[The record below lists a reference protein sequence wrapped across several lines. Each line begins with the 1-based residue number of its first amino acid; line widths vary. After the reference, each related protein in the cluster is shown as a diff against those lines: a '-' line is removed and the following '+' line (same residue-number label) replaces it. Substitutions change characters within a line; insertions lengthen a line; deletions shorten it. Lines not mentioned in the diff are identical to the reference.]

1 MQAAVASNPE
11 LVTGGPD
18 LDIRRGYDAS
28 EERQVISYDQYQAI
42 PAGPDRPR
50 AVRRYAVLM
59 RAPKMDKKG
68 RLLEAGGGEAVA
80 MPAEKFQKWFGQHY
94 RPTKSLD
101 DLSLYEF
108 PEPPAP
114 TRWLPSMIDDAIA
127 EGKPIPREMRPAGY
141 MGPVFDLDAPP
152 TVAAPVADDI
162 HRCTADDCKRF
173 FDSAQGLAVHVRNEH
188 KES

>member
-1 MQAAVASNPE
+1 MQAAVSANPE

-28 EERQVISYDQYQAI
+28 EERQVISFDQYQSI

-50 AVRRYAVLM
+50 TVRRYAVLM

-101 DLSLYEF
+101 DLSLYEY

-127 EGKPIPREMRPAGY
+127 EGKPIPSEMRPAGY
-141 MGPVFDLDAPP
+141 MGPTFDL
-152 TVAAPVADDI
+152 AAQTASAVSDDI
-162 HRCTADDCKRF
+162 YRCTAEACKRF
-173 FDSAQGLAVHVRNEH
+173 FDSAQGLAVHAREH
-188 KES
+188 NKE